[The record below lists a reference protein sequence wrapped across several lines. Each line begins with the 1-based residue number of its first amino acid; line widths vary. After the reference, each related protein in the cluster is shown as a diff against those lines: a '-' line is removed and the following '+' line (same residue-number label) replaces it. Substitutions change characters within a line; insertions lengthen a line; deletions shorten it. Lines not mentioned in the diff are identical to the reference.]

1 MLRTTLAPL
10 LALALLA
17 PELGPTSALAAS
29 PDGVAEGSGLVAAAD
44 GIEVLVTVIHARSA
58 EGGVAPELAKL
69 EKYLLKSFASYKS
82 FTRLSTRNDRLAAG
96 AEARF
101 SLPNGTELAF
111 RNEGWKD
118 GFAQLHLEVGGL
130 KTTVNVK
137 DGGLFFQAGRAY
149 DGGMIVLAFEVRAA
163 K

>member
-17 PELGPTSALAAS
+17 PELGPTSALAA
-29 PDGVAEGSGLVAAAD
+29 AAD
-44 GIEVLVTVIHARSA
+44 GMEVLVTVIHARSA

-149 DGGMIVLAFEVRAA
+149 DGGMIVLAFEVRGA